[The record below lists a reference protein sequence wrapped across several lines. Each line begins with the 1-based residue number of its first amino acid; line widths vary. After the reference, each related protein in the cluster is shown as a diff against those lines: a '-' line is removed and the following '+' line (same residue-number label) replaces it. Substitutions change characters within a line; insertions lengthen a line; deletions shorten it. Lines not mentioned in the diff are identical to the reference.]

1 MDSLVDGRTVEY
13 VSRRCRS
20 LWKPMP
26 YKFNED
32 RRHKIPRAKYHVSN
46 WPDYDVALVR
56 RGSLTVW
63 VTEEAIAGW
72 HAPATGKRG
81 GQPVYSD
88 LAIETGLAL
97 RLVLRLGLRQIEG
110 MLGSIAHLLGIDIKI
125 PDHTTFSRR
134 GDGLTILKKPAE
146 RDEPLH
152 LLIDS
157 TGLKMYGEGEWLE
170 EKHGKR
176 SRRRWRK
183 LHLAIAANSHEVVAV
198 ELTTDEVGDVTT
210 VPDLLD
216 QIDGAVA
223 SVTGDGAYDAD
234 VVYDEITRRHPEA
247 DVIIPPRS
255 TAVMSESGTT
265 RRDAHLRTIER
276 HGRVEWQRRSG
287 YCRRSLVETAMFRY
301 KTIIGRRLH
310 ARTLPNQKT
319 EARIGCAVL
328 NRMTSLGMPVSVCIK

>member
-1 MDSLVDGRTVEY
+1 
-13 VSRRCRS
+13 
-20 LWKPMP
+20 MP
-26 YKFNED
+26 FKANAD
-32 RRHKIPRAKYHVSN
+32 RRHKFPRAKYRVTN
-46 WPDYDVALVR
+46 WPDYDAALVR

-63 VTEEAIAGW
+63 LTDEAIAGW
-72 HAPATGKRG
+72 HAPVTGKRG

-110 MLGSIAHLLGIDIKI
+110 TLGSIAQLLGVDIGI

-134 GDGLTILKKPAE
+134 GDGLTLLTKPIE
-146 RDEPLH
+146 RGEPLH

-176 SRRRWRK
+176 SRRHWRK
-183 LHLAIAANSHEVVAV
+183 LHIAMDANTHEIVAS
-198 ELTTDEVGDVTT
+198 ELTRDDIGDLTA

-216 QIDGAVA
+216 QIDGSVA

-234 VVYDEITRRHPEA
+234 VVYDEISHRHPEA

-255 TAVMSESGTT
+255 TAVISDGGTT
-265 RRDAHLRTIER
+265 RRDEHLRTIEKN
-276 HGRVEWQRRSG
+276 GRIGWQRRSG

-310 ARTLPNQKT
+310 ARTLSNQKT
-319 EARIGCAVL
+319 EARIGCRVL
-328 NRMTSLGMPVSVCIK
+328 NRMTSLGMPISVRIK

>member
-1 MDSLVDGRTVEY
+1 
-13 VSRRCRS
+13 
-20 LWKPMP
+20 MP
-26 YKFNED
+26 YKFNEA
-32 RRHKIPRAKYHVSN
+32 RRHKIPKSKYRVMN
-46 WPDYDVALVR
+46 WPEYDAALVR
-56 RGSLTVW
+56 RGRLTVW
-63 VTEEAIAGW
+63 LTDEAIAGW

-81 GQPVYSD
+81 GQPTYSD

-110 MLGSIAHLLGIDIKI
+110 TLGSIAHLLGVDIKI

-134 GDGLTILKKPAE
+134 GDGLRLLKKPVE

-183 LHLAIAANSHEVVAV
+183 LHLAIDAKSHEVIAV
-198 ELTTDEVGDVTT
+198 ELTTEEVGDITA

-216 QIDGAVA
+216 QIDDSVA

-234 VVYDEITRRHPEA
+234 VVYDEISRRHPEA
-247 DVIIPPRS
+247 DVIVPPRS
-255 TAVMSESGTT
+255 TAVISVSGTT
-265 RRDAHLRTIER
+265 RRDAHLRTIET
-276 HGRVEWQRRSG
+276 HGRIGWQRRSG

-301 KTIIGRRLH
+301 KTIIGRRLR
-310 ARTLPNQKT
+310 ARNLSNQKT

-328 NRMTSLGMPVSVCIK
+328 NQMTSLGMPISVRIK

>member
-1 MDSLVDGRTVEY
+1 
-13 VSRRCRS
+13 
-20 LWKPMP
+20 MP
-26 YKFNED
+26 YKFNEA
-32 RRHKIPRAKYHVSN
+32 RRHKIPKARYKVTN
-46 WPDYDVALVR
+46 WPDYDAALVR

-63 VTEEAIAGW
+63 VTEEAIAAW

-110 MLGSIAHLLGIDIKI
+110 TLGSIAHLLGVDIRI

-134 GDGLTILKKPAE
+134 GDGLTRLTKPVK
-146 RDEPLH
+146 RGEPLH
-152 LLIDS
+152 LLVDS

-176 SRRRWRK
+176 SRRHWRK
-183 LHLAIAANSHEVVAV
+183 LHLAIDANSHEIAAV
-198 ELTTDEVGDVTT
+198 ELTTDDVGDITA

-216 QIDGAVA
+216 QIDGSVA
-223 SVTGDGAYDAD
+223 SVTADGAYDTD
-234 VVYDEITRRHPEA
+234 VVYDEVSRRHPDA
-247 DVIIPPRS
+247 DVVIPPRS
-255 TAVMSESGTT
+255 TAVVSETGTT
-265 RRDAHLRTIER
+265 RRDEHLRTIEK
-276 HGRVEWQRRSG
+276 HGRIGWQRRSG

-328 NRMTSLGMPVSVCIK
+328 NRMTNLGMPISVRIK

>member
-1 MDSLVDGRTVEY
+1 
-13 VSRRCRS
+13 
-20 LWKPMP
+20 MP
-26 YKFNED
+26 FKANSD
-32 RRHKIPRAKYHVSN
+32 RRHKFPKAKYQVTN
-46 WPDYDVALVR
+46 WPEYDAALVR

-63 VTEEAIAGW
+63 VTDEAIAAW

-110 MLGSIAHLLGIDIKI
+110 TLGSIAHLLGIDIRI
-125 PDHTTFSRR
+125 PDHTTLSRR
-134 GDGLTILKKPAE
+134 GEGLAPLTKPVE
-146 RDEPLH
+146 RHEPLH

-157 TGLKMYGEGEWLE
+157 TGLKMYGEGDWLE

-183 LHLAIAANSHEVVAV
+183 LHLAIDANNHDIVAV

-216 QIDGAVA
+216 QIDGVVA

-255 TAVMSESGTT
+255 TAVMTESGTT
-265 RRDAHLRTIER
+265 RRDTLLRTIEK
-276 HGRVEWQRRSG
+276 HGRIGWQRRSG

-310 ARTLPNQKT
+310 ARTLSNQKA
-319 EARIGCAVL
+319 EARIGCSVL
-328 NRMTSLGMPVSVCIK
+328 NRMTSLGMPISVRIE

>member
-1 MDSLVDGRTVEY
+1 
-13 VSRRCRS
+13 
-20 LWKPMP
+20 MP
-26 YKFNED
+26 FKAHAD
-32 RRHKIPRAKYHVSN
+32 RRHKFPRAKYQVTN
-46 WPDYDVALVR
+46 WPDYDAALVR

-63 VTEEAIAGW
+63 VTDEAIAGW
-72 HAPATGKRG
+72 HVPATGKRG

-110 MLGSIAHLLGIDIKI
+110 TLGSIAHLLGVDIKI
-125 PDHTTFSRR
+125 PDHTTFRRR
-134 GDGLTILKKPAE
+134 GDGLTILKKPTE
-146 RDEPLH
+146 RDETLQ

-157 TGLKMYGEGEWLE
+157 TSLKMYGEAEWHE

-183 LHLAIAANSHEVVAV
+183 LHLAIDADSHEIVAV
-198 ELTTDEVGDVTT
+198 ELTTDDVGDVTA

-216 QIDGAVA
+216 QIDGSVA
-223 SVTGDGAYDAD
+223 SVTADGAYDTD
-234 VVYDEITRRHPEA
+234 MVYDEVSRRHPDA
-247 DVIIPPRS
+247 NVVIPPRS
-255 TAVMSESGTT
+255 TAVVSESGTT

-276 HGRVEWQRRSG
+276 HGRIGWQRRSG

-310 ARTLPNQKT
+310 ARTLSNQKA
-319 EARIGCAVL
+319 EARLGCSVL
-328 NRMTSLGMPVSVCIK
+328 NRMTSLGMPISVRIK